1 MTSICRDLTIVVGW
15 ALVAV
20 FASPSLAASKDQLVQ
35 WSNVNGEAGTVD
47 GLTGYKIVEQRLVR
61 PPFLPDWPQVGPAK
75 PRLIKVTM
83 TVEEKVMEVEPGV
96 KVWAFTFNG
105 SVPGPMIVA
114 HVGDAIELTL
124 RNPATSLL
132 NHNIDFH
139 ASTGALGGGALTMV
153 EPGEEVVLRWKAL
166 KAGVF
171 VYHCAPG
178 DIMIPYHVVKGM
190 NGAVMILP
198 REGLK
203 DADGKPLVY
212 DRAYYVGEQDFYLPQ
227 DENGNYKEYED
238 SASDFADMIDVM
250 RKQVPTHIVF
260 NGRAGSLADENAMT
274 AKVGDTVLIIHAQAN
289 RRSMP
294 HLIGGHADYVWPG
307 GSFNSVP
314 LKDQE
319 TWHVDGGMAV
329 AAMYTFKQPGTY
341 AYLTHNL
348 IEAFLKGAVGF
359 FQVEGEWDRD
369 IMSATKARKQT
380 NEAGVSH

>member
-15 ALVAV
+15 TLVAV

-47 GLTGYKIVEQRLVR
+47 GLTGYKIVEQQLVR

-114 HVGDAIELTL
+114 HVGDVIELTL

-139 ASTGALGGGALTMV
+139 ASTGALGGAALTTV

-227 DENGNYKEYED
+227 DENGN
-238 SASDFADMIDVM
+238 
-250 RKQVPTHIVF
+250 
-260 NGRAGSLADENAMT
+260 
-274 AKVGDTVLIIHAQAN
+274 
-289 RRSMP
+289 
-294 HLIGGHADYVWPG
+294 
-307 GSFNSVP
+307 
-314 LKDQE
+314 
-319 TWHVDGGMAV
+319 
-329 AAMYTFKQPGTY
+329 
-341 AYLTHNL
+341 
-348 IEAFLKGAVGF
+348 
-359 FQVEGEWDRD
+359 
-369 IMSATKARKQT
+369 
-380 NEAGVSH
+380 